1 MSKQKTILDLVEL
14 VDNLNKFRKGS
25 CKLGKISEF
34 ISEDK
39 DGHLVVDLSGDK
51 GACVGLNPC
60 AVNWGE
66 VVMTEKCRSMVYTPG
81 DTLHPLRFIFNYFF
95 DSQSLWVFPE
105 RLNSEK
111 LQYIIDWLKKCNE
124 GNGNLTNSH

>member
-1 MSKQKTILDLVEL
+1 MSKQKTILELVEI

-39 DGHLVVDLSGDK
+39 DGHLVIDLSGDK

-66 VVMTEKCRSMVYTPG
+66 VVMTVKCRSMVYTPG
-81 DTLHPLRFIFNYFF
+81 DTRCPLRFIFDYFF

-105 RLNSEK
+105 RLNSKK
-111 LQYIIDWLKKCNE
+111 LQFIIDWLKKMY
-124 GNGNLTNSH
+124 

>member
-1 MSKQKTILDLVEL
+1 MENLISTTMDKQKIILEL
-14 VDNLNKFRKGS
+14 TEIVNNLNKSQKS
-25 CKLGKISEF
+25 NQKLGKISEF

-81 DTLHPLRFIFNYFF
+81 DTQHPLRFIFDYFF
-95 DSQSLWVFPE
+95 DCQSLWVFPE

-111 LQYIIDWLKKCNE
+111 LQYIIDWLKKMY
-124 GNGNLTNSH
+124 